1 MRLCS
6 YGDKQYT
13 QAEAFFAEVTALRLA
28 REAEREQRRL
38 EKALSPSRGTR
49 FQPSLERFR
58 THPKYHDR
66 PAAADIA
73 FCAAAFASGM
83 AEDSMVRALEDDYLS
98 RDPNPSKRTAYIRR
112 TMTKAREWAAH

>member
-6 YGDKQYT
+6 YGGKQYT
-13 QAEAFFAEVTALRLA
+13 QAEAFFAEITALHQA

-38 EKALSPSRGTR
+38 EQSLSPRRGTR

-58 THPKYHDR
+58 TSAKYQNR

-73 FCAAAFASGM
+73 FCVAAFASGM
-83 AEDSMVRALEDDYLS
+83 TEDSMVRALEDDYLS
-98 RDPNPSKRTAYIRR
+98 RDPSPSKRAAYIRR
-112 TMTKAREWAAH
+112 TMTKARDWVAY